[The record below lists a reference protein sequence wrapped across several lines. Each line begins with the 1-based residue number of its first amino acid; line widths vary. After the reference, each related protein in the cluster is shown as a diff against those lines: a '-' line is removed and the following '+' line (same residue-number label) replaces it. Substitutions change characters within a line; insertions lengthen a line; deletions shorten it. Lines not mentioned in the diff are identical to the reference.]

1 MIEALLA
8 GEDGGGNGDGGLMG
22 KLGGL
27 SGGLAA
33 AGPVAAVGLGVGQTI
48 SGLMKRKKA
57 DALLPT
63 RVDPMTLR
71 NLYAIRAD
79 RLARKNGTAFSSE
92 SAAQR
97 QMTKSLG
104 NQAFRSGGLNTSV
117 LAQIMAQNAQAN
129 KASFGQ
135 DYNQLLSMETDLT
148 KDVTQRAADIDQL
161 RYAQMSAYGEQQKSA
176 GQDNLLAA
184 IGMGGLKGKDKDV

>member
-1 MIEALLA
+1 MADFL
-8 GEDGGGNGDGGLMG
+8 GKVMGGLG
-22 KLGGL
+22 AA
-27 SGGLAA
+27 SEGLAA
-33 AGPVAAVGLGVGQTI
+33 AGPVAAVGLGIGQTI

-57 DALLPT
+57 DALLPVRT
-63 RVDPMTLR
+63 DPMTLR

-79 RLARKNGTAFSSE
+79 RLSRKTGTAFSSE
-92 SAAQR
+92 TAAQR

-104 NQAFRSGGLNTSV
+104 TQAFRSGGLNTSV
-117 LAQIMAQNAQAN
+117 LAQLMAQNAQAN

-135 DYNQLLSMETDLT
+135 DYNQLLGMETDLT

-161 RYAQMSAYGEQQKSA
+161 RSTRMSAYGEQQKSA

-184 IGMGGLKGKDKDV
+184 IGMGGLKGDKEDKEVG